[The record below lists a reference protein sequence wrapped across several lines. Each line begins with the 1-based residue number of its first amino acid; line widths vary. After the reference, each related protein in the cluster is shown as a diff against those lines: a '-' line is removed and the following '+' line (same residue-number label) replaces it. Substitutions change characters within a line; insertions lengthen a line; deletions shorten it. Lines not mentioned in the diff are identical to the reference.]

1 LAKTNITEGA
11 AAPDFTLPDADGI
24 DWRLS
29 DRRGTTVV
37 LLFYPRDNTPVCT
50 RQLCSVRDH
59 WSDYQAT
66 GAEVIAV
73 SSDSVESH
81 KNFARKYSLPLRLLS
96 DLGGKVSTEYGMNS
110 WVPGRAA
117 RGVVVIDKEG
127 KVAYHKVQPLSLFR
141 PSDEDVLQAIKDA
154 GQGK

>member
-1 LAKTNITEGA
+1 MGKTNITEGS
-11 AAPDFTLPDADGI
+11 AAPDFTLPDSDGI

-66 GAEVIAV
+66 GAEVIAI

-96 DLGGKVSTEYGMNS
+96 DVGGKVSTEYSMNS
-110 WVPGRAA
+110 WVPGRSA
-117 RGVVVIDKEG
+117 RGVVVIDKKG
-127 KVAYHKVQPLSLFR
+127 KIAYHKVQPLSLFR
-141 PSDEDVLQAIKDA
+141 PADEDVLEAIRKA
-154 GQGK
+154 G